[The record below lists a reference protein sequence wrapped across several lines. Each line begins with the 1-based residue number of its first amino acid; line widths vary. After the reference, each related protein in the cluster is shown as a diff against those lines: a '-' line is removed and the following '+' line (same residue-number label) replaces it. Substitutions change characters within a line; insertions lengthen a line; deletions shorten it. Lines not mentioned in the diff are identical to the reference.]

1 MAEMAV
7 ETEND
12 VFHIVFMIVL
22 FSILLQGS
30 LLPLVAKKLDM
41 IDEKGDVMKTFND
54 YPMKFRC
61 SLSSSVFQRAIT
73 GVEKH

>member
-1 MAEMAV
+1 MAVALVLTPFKGKISQQLLVSWAGLRGAASIVFAIMAEMAV

-30 LLPLVAKKLDM
+30 LLPLVAKSW
-41 IDEKGDVMKTFND
+41 I
-54 YPMKFRC
+54 
-61 SLSSSVFQRAIT
+61 
-73 GVEKH
+73 